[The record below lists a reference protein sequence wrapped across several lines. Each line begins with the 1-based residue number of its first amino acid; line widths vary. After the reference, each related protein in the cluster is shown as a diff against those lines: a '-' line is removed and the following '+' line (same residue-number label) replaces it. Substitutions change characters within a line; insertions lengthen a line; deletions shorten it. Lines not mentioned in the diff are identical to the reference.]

1 MFQHFHDV
9 VHAICHNGSLDASES
24 FRSSRKEFVSTLD
37 FSAEK
42 IRYTVVSTN
51 PLIYGVR
58 FPRESRENGG
68 TQDEGRS

>member
-9 VHAICHNGSLDASES
+9 VNAICHNGSLDASES
-24 FRSSRKEFVSTLD
+24 FRSSRKEFVATSD